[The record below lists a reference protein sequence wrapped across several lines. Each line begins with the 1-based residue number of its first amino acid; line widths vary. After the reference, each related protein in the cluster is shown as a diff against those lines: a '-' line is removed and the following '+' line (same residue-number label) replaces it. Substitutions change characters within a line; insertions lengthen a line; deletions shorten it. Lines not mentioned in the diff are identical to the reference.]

1 MKRGMPS
8 LAALLGLLAIAGYQN
23 RDKIAEMLGKVS
35 QGGQT
40 GDGGILG
47 KLGGLI
53 GGASSGEMLRGGL
66 GDLLDSFRK
75 TGQGDTADSWVK
87 TGPNQPVATSDL
99 ERALGPELLDTLTRQ
114 TGLSRQELLDRLT
127 QSLPEAVDT
136 LTPEGRLPT
145 QEEADRATSAPA

>member
-1 MKRGMPS
+1 MPS

-23 RDKIAEMLGKVS
+23 RDKIAEMLGKLG
-35 QGGQT
+35 QGGGQD

-47 KLGGLI
+47 KLGGLL
-53 GGASSGEMLRGGL
+53 GGASGGEVLRGGL
-66 GDLLDSFRK
+66 GDLLDRFK
-75 TGQGDTADSWVK
+75 QTGQSDTADSWVK
-87 TGPNQPVATSDL
+87 IGPNRPVAANDL
-99 ERALGPELLDTLTRQ
+99 ERALGPEMLDTLSRQ

-145 QEEADRATSAPA
+145 QEEADRATSRPA